1 MRNRQKQRALRKAG
15 VRKEE
20 GVAFRNGE
28 QYPEF
33 REANTRPTPH
43 EAVRRIVREK
53 KGGRV

>member
-20 GVAFRNGE
+20 GVAFRNSE
-28 QYPEF
+28 QYPD
-33 REANTRPTPH
+33 PTPH

>member
-1 MRNRQKQRALRKAG
+1 MRNRQKQRALRAG

-28 QYPEF
+28 QYPD
-33 REANTRPTPH
+33 PTPH